1 MAPAAVPST
10 LAALVHAMP
19 CRYRCQKCARAF
31 GTRYSRRLRRLALAV
46 SVVSHVA
53 GTVSASSCRPRTHG
67 EFWRV
72 RKILDVLVAPP
83 PSRRCAGERVGGLAP
98 LDVARTALPH
108 LDGGGRRPAGRVRR
122 RRARSGARSAR
133 CTSCTSCRRRTR
145 SRRRRAACS
154 SSSRGTRSTS
164 RRSPSLVEAV
174 DGVLGVLGV
183 SRRRPRRQRRLWRR

>member
-1 MAPAAVPST
+1 MAPAALPSSWRRSCT
-10 LAALVHAMP
+10 PCSADGAVKNAHAHS
-19 CRYRCQKCARAF
+19 ARA
-31 GTRYSRRLRRLALAV
+31 TVDV
-46 SVVSHVA
+46 SDVSHWHGVVEKVA
-53 GTVSASSCRPRTHG
+53 GTVSASSCRPRTNG

-154 SSSRGTRSTS
+154 SSSRATRSTS
-164 RRSPSLVEAV
+164 PRSPSLVKAV
-174 DGVLGVLGV
+174 DGVLASVGGDLGV
-183 SRRRPRRQRRLWRR
+183 NGVFGM